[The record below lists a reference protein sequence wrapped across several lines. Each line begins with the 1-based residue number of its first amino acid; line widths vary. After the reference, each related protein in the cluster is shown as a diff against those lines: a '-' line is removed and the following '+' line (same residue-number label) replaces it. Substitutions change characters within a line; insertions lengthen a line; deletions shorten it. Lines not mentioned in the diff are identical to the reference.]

1 MLRTAVLLLLA
12 LVSPALAAEATR
24 TEAARLRF
32 SVPPAWTR
40 VPAPSDFRAAQ
51 MKIPRAGEDKDDGSL
66 VLYHFGEGKG
76 GSVEENLERWYGQFT
91 QPDGKPSRDAAVI
104 TMKTVNKLRIT
115 AVDLSGTYSGMG
127 MGGAKEA
134 AKPGY
139 RMLAAVVEGQG
150 GPWFWKA
157 IGPEATIAGAKAGF
171 DAMLASLEAH

>member
-1 MLRTAVLLLLA
+1 MLRIALLLLA
-12 LVSPALAAEATR
+12 LVSPALATDTAR

-32 SVPPAWTR
+32 SVPASWTR

-51 MKIPRAGEDKDDGSL
+51 MKIPRAGEDNEDGSL
-66 VLYHFGEGKG
+66 VLFHFGEGKG
-76 GSVEENLERWYGQFT
+76 GSVQENLDRWYGQFT

-104 TMKTVNKLRIT
+104 TMKTVNDLRIT
-115 AVDLSGTYSGMG
+115 AVDLAGTYQGMA

-139 RMLAAVVEGQG
+139 RMLAAIVEGKG

-157 IGPEATIAGAKAGF
+157 VGPEATIAGAKSGF

>member
-1 MLRTAVLLLLA
+1 MLRTALFLLTFVA
-12 LVSPALAAEATR
+12 PAFAADTSR

-32 SVPPAWTR
+32 SVPAAWTR

-51 MKIPRAGEDKDDGSL
+51 MRIPRAGEDKDDGSL

-76 GSVEENLERWYGQFT
+76 GSVQENLERWYGQFT
-91 QPDGKPSRDAAVI
+91 QPDGRPSKDAAVI

-115 AVDLSGTYSGMG
+115 AVDLSGTYQGMG

-139 RMLAAVVEGQG
+139 RMLAAIVEGQG

-157 IGPEATIAGAKAGF
+157 IGPEATIAGAKNGF
-171 DAMLASLEAH
+171 DAMLTSLESH